1 MVYKYFLFLISYPR
15 LHHDE
20 VPEGRVIRLTPCT
33 LCGVAKANVI
43 QYSHMHVCEKCFAD
57 SLIPHAEKQMIV
69 MKELLKAHQK
79 QEKKEVVN

>member
-1 MVYKYFLFLISYPR
+1 MENEPIYGTNQKVS
-15 LHHDE
+15 E
-20 VPEGRVIRLTPCT
+20 MIRLTPCK

-57 SLIPHAEKQMIV
+57 SLIPHAEKQVIV